1 MWVSTPNPSVRWV
14 QLVLLLVLTAFL
26 GAMWGL
32 ERTTVPLIAE
42 QDFGI
47 TSTAV
52 TLSFVAG
59 FGVTKAFANLFAG
72 GLMDRIGRKRVL
84 AIGWAAGIPVPLM
97 IIWAPSWEWIVA
109 ANLLLGVNQGLG
121 WTATILM
128 MMDHFGPKRG
138 GLSTGLNELVGYSG
152 VAALTVATGFIAAT
166 FAPRPHPFFIGIA
179 LALTGLIVTVAFVR
193 ETHHHVDAEPT
204 LGDAPSFRQAF
215 AEASLDR
222 SMASLNQ
229 AGLVTKINDATVWG
243 LLPLYLAA
251 QGVGLVEISIVAA
264 VYPQVWGIGQGVSGA
279 LGDRIGRKPLIVT
292 GMLTQA
298 LGIATLAFAGGLG
311 GWITGAALLGLG
323 TAAVYPTL
331 IAAVGDRAHPK
342 RRASAIGVYRW
353 YRDAGFVVGAL
364 IAGGL
369 ADTLGYQAAYLVIG
383 VISLA
388 SASLVAIGLSQPAGS
403 AEAAFETGA

>member
-1 MWVSTPNPSVRWV
+1 MWVPRSNPSVRWV
-14 QLVLLLVLTAFL
+14 QIVLLLVLTAFL

-42 QDFGI
+42 EEFGI
-47 TSTAV
+47 TSSAV

-72 GLMDRIGRKRVL
+72 GLMDRVGRKRVL
-84 AIGWAAGIPVPLM
+84 ALGWAAGLPVPLM

-152 VAALTVATGFIAAT
+152 VAALTVATGFIAAS
-166 FAPRPHPFFIGIA
+166 FAPRPQPFIIGIV
-179 LALTGLIVTVAFVR
+179 LAVIGLVVTLAFVR
-193 ETHHHVDAEPT
+193 ETHHHVHAEPAT
-204 LGDAPSFRQAF
+204 GDAPSFREAF
-215 AEASLDR
+215 AEATFDR
-222 SMASLNQ
+222 SLATLNQ

-243 LLPLYLAA
+243 LLPLYLAS
-251 QGVGLVEISIVAA
+251 QGAGLVEIGIVAA

-279 LGDRIGRKPLIVT
+279 LSDKVGRKPLIVA
-292 GMLTQA
+292 GMFTQA
-298 LGIATLAFAGGLG
+298 MGIWALAFAGVLWE
-311 GWITGAALLGLG
+311 WIAGAGLLGLG

-331 IAAVGDRAHPK
+331 IAAVGDRAHPM

-369 ADTLGYQAAYLVIG
+369 ADAVGFQAAYLAIG
-383 VISLA
+383 VISVA
-388 SASLVAIGLSQPAGS
+388 SALVVVVALAQPARRVEIVVES
-403 AEAAFETGA
+403 TE